1 MACHRTDMYPC
12 LVPLPP
18 TAPDLA
24 ALDLFLSVVR
34 LGSLSKA
41 ASAHHIAQPSASS
54 RIRNLERQLG
64 LPLLERSP
72 GGSVPTA
79 EGNLVAG
86 WAEVVLRSASELVV
100 GVEALK
106 AKEQGRLRVIA
117 SLTIAEYLL
126 PPWLEQFL
134 RNRPNDSIELEVA
147 NSSVVLARLADGAAD
162 LGFIESPSPAA
173 GMTEHVV
180 GTDRLVVVV
189 GSRHAWRQR
198 DSIPLEALASTPLV
212 LREQGSG
219 TRESLEQFLDQRGLG
234 PALCALEL
242 GSTAAVRAAVVNGE
256 LPTVISEHAVRADI
270 DAGSLFTIDV
280 PGLLIERELRA
291 VWPTTRPL
299 VPLARELFERLPN
312 FGRSIVR
319 RPS

>member
-1 MACHRTDMYPC
+1 MM
-12 LVPLPP
+12 PLPP
-18 TAPDLA
+18 TTPDLA

-41 ASAHHIAQPSASS
+41 AKAHHIAQPSASN
-54 RIRNLERQLG
+54 RIKNLERQLG
-64 LPLLERSP
+64 LQLLERSP

-79 EGNLVAG
+79 PGNLVAG
-86 WAEVVLRSASELVV
+86 WAEVVLRSASELVA
-100 GVEALK
+100 GVEALQ

-117 SLTIAEYLL
+117 SFTIAEYLL

-147 NSSVVLARLADGAAD
+147 NSSVVLTRLAEGAAD

-189 GSRHAWRQR
+189 GSNHPWRQR
-198 DSIPLEALASTPLV
+198 PSIPLEALASTPLV

-219 TRESLEQFLDQRGLG
+219 TRESLEQFLGQRGLG
-234 PALCALEL
+234 PAMCALEL
-242 GSTAAVRAAVVNGE
+242 GSTAAVRAAVVSGA
-256 LPTVISEHAVRADI
+256 LPTVISEHAVKADI
-270 DAGSLFTIDV
+270 DAGSLHRVEI
-280 PGLLIERELRA
+280 PGLMIERELRA
-291 VWPTTRPL
+291 VWPTARPL
-299 VPLARELFERLPN
+299 VPLAQELFDRLPS

-319 RPS
+319 RES